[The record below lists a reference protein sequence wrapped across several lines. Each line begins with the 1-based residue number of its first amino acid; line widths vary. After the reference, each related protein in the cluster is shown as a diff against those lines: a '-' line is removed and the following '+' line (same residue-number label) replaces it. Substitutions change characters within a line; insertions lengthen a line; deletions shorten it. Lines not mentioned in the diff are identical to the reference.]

1 MKKLGALL
9 AIVPLSIGLAACGSG
24 GSDDETVTIGVVSPD
39 PANEK
44 LREEAEKQGIT
55 VEFTEFSDYNQPN
68 PALSQ
73 GQTDLNWFQHIAY
86 LADYNVNSDDDLQIV
101 GPTVIYPL
109 GLYSE
114 KHDSVDQIPEGG
126 EIAIPNDAVNE
137 TRAILV
143 LQSAGLVQLT
153 EDKAQPTLDDVDTEA
168 SKVRLTPVDAAQTVV
183 SLPSVDGSIV
193 NNDFIAD
200 AGLNP
205 DDALFEDDASQQA
218 ALPYVNLFVSRAGDE
233 DNETYQKI
241 VEIYHSEPVQDAVAE
256 DTQGTAVTVDV
267 DVQELRDTQTRL
279 EDELRNNS

>member
-1 MKKLGALL
+1 VKKLGALL
-9 AIVPLSIGLAACGSG
+9 AIVPLSLGLAACGG
-24 GSDDETVTIGVVSPD
+24 DDEETVKIGVVSPD
-39 PANEK
+39 PANQK
-44 LREEAEKQGIT
+44 LKEEAEKQGIN
-55 VEFTEFSDYNQPN
+55 VEFEEFSDYNQPN

-114 KHDSVDQIPEGG
+114 QHDSVDQIPEGG

-143 LQSAGLVQLT
+143 LKSAGLVQLK
-153 EDKAQPTLDDVDTEA
+153 EDKAQPTLDDVDTDA

-183 SLPSVDGSIV
+183 SMSSVDGSVI

-200 AGLNP
+200 ADLDP
-205 DDALFEDDASQQA
+205 EDALFEDDASQEA
-218 ALPYVNLFVSRAGDE
+218 ALPYVNLFASRAGDE

-241 VEIYHSEPVQDAVAE
+241 VDIYHSDAVQEVVDE
-256 DTQGTAVTVDV
+256 DTKGTAVTVDV
-267 DVQELRDTQTRL
+267 DVQELRDTQSRL
-279 EDELRNNS
+279 EDELRGDS

>member
-9 AIVPLSIGLAACGSG
+9 AIVPLSLGLAACGG
-24 GSDDETVTIGVVSPD
+24 DDEETVTIGVVSPD
-39 PANEK
+39 PANQK
-44 LREEAEKQGIT
+44 LKEEAEKQGIN
-55 VEFTEFSDYNQPN
+55 VEFQEFSDYNQPN

-153 EDKAQPTLDDVDTEA
+153 EDKAQPTLDDVDTDA

-183 SLPSVDGSIV
+183 SMSSVDGSVI

-200 AGLNP
+200 ADLNP
-205 DDALFEDDASQQA
+205 EDALFEDDASQEA
-218 ALPYVNLFVSRAGDE
+218 ALPYVNLFASRAGDE

-241 VEIYHSEPVQDAVAE
+241 VDIYHSDAVQE
-256 DTQGTAVTVDV
+256 VVDDDTKGTAVTVDV
-267 DVQELRDTQTRL
+267 DVQELRDTQSRL
-279 EDELRNNS
+279 EDELSGDS

>member
-9 AIVPLSIGLAACGSG
+9 AIVPLSLGLAACGG
-24 GSDDETVTIGVVSPD
+24 DDEETVTIGVVSPD
-39 PANEK
+39 PANQK
-44 LREEAEKQGIT
+44 LKEEAEKQGIN
-55 VEFTEFSDYNQPN
+55 VEFEEFSDYNQPN

-114 KHDSVDQIPEGG
+114 QHDSVDQIPEGG

-137 TRAILV
+137 TRSILV
-143 LQSAGLVQLT
+143 LQSAGLVQLK
-153 EDKAQPTLDDVDTEA
+153 EDKAQPTLDDVDTDA

-183 SLPSVDGSIV
+183 SMSSVDGSVI

-200 AGLNP
+200 ADLNP
-205 DDALFEDDASQQA
+205 EDALFEDDASQEA
-218 ALPYVNLFVSRAGDE
+218 ALPYVNLFASRAGDE

-241 VEIYHSEPVQDAVAE
+241 VDIYHSDAVQEVVDE
-256 DTQGTAVTVDV
+256 DTKGTAVTVDV
-267 DVQELRDTQTRL
+267 DVQELRDTQSRL
-279 EDELRNNS
+279 EDELRGDS

>member
-9 AIVPLSIGLAACGSG
+9 AIVPLSLGLAACGG
-24 GSDDETVTIGVVSPD
+24 DDEETVTIGVVSPD
-39 PANEK
+39 PANQK
-44 LREEAEKQGIT
+44 LKEEAEKQGIN
-55 VEFTEFSDYNQPN
+55 VEFEEFSDYNQPN

-114 KHDSVDQIPEGG
+114 QHDSVDQIPEGG
-126 EIAIPNDAVNE
+126 EIAVPNDAVNE
-137 TRAILV
+137 TRSILV
-143 LQSAGLVQLT
+143 LQSAGLVQLK
-153 EDKAQPTLDDVDTEA
+153 EDKAQPTLDDVDTDA

-183 SLPSVDGSIV
+183 SMSSVDGSVI

-200 AGLNP
+200 ADLNP
-205 DDALFEDDASQQA
+205 EDALFEDDASQEA
-218 ALPYVNLFVSRAGDE
+218 ALPYVNLFASRAGDE

-241 VEIYHSEPVQDAVAE
+241 VDIYHSDAVQEVVDE
-256 DTQGTAVTVDV
+256 DTKGTAVTVDV
-267 DVQELRDTQTRL
+267 DVQELRDTQSRL
-279 EDELRNNS
+279 EDELRGDS